1 MRHRKG
7 LKKLNRTSS
16 HRKAMFANM
25 AESLLKHERI
35 KTTLVKAKSLRP
47 FVERIITK
55 AKNKNLSTIRYLASI
70 FHDRDTVKKLTDD
83 IGQRVAKRQGG
94 YTRIYKIGFRF
105 GDSTDMALI
114 ELVDKLKVEKAQKK
128 AETKAVKEMKEV
140 KELSKEK
147 TDKAQA
153 KKQEPKKAS
162 AEKKAETKKAIT
174 KTAANKEELKKASST
189 KVASKK

>member
-47 FVERIITK
+47 YVEKIITK
-55 AKNKNLSTIRYLASI
+55 AKTKNLSTIRYLASI
-70 FHDRDTVKKLTDD
+70 FHDKETVKKLTDD

-94 YTRIYKIGFRF
+94 YTRIYKIGFRS

-114 ELVDKLKVEKAQKK
+114 ELVDKPKVEKAPKK
-128 AETKAVKEMKEV
+128 ADKSTKEMKEV
-140 KELSKEK
+140 RELSK
-147 TDKAQA
+147 DKADKATA
-153 KKQEPKKAS
+153 KKEETKNASATKTADKKEAPKKA
-162 AEKKAETKKAIT
+162 AGKAADKKEAPKA
-174 KTAANKEELKKASST
+174 
-189 KVASKK
+189 ASKK

>member
-47 FVERIITK
+47 FVEKIITK
-55 AKNKNLSTIRYLASI
+55 AKEKNLATIRYLASI
-70 FHDRDTVKKLTDD
+70 FHDQETVTKLTDD

-94 YTRIYKIGFRF
+94 YTRIYKIGFRP
-105 GDSTDMALI
+105 GDATDMALI
-114 ELVDKLKVEKAQKK
+114 ELVDRKIVVEKKSKEAA
-128 AETKAVKEMKEV
+128 AEKNVKAVEASASVKEEKETKEV
-140 KELSKEK
+140 KKSVAKPKAATAAKTKSDTTSKKVTAEK
-147 TDKAQA
+147 A
-153 KKQEPKKAS
+153 KKS
-162 AEKKAETKKAIT
+162 
-174 KTAANKEELKKASST
+174 
-189 KVASKK
+189 

>member
-7 LKKLNRTSS
+7 FKKLNRTSS

-47 FVERIITK
+47 YVEKIITK
-55 AKNKNLSTIRYLASI
+55 AKEKNLSTIRYLSAI
-70 FHDRDTVKKLTDD
+70 FHDKETVQKLTDD

-94 YTRIYKIGFRF
+94 YTRIYKIGFRP
-105 GDSTDMALI
+105 GDATDMALI
-114 ELVDKLKVEKAQKK
+114 ELVDKKVIVADKKKDDSNKKLESEKKEEAKVS
-128 AETKAVKEMKEV
+128 EKEMKEV

-147 TDKAQA
+147 KTSPVA
-153 KKQEPKKAS
+153 KKGAKKPV
-162 AEKKAETKKAIT
+162 K
-174 KTAANKEELKKASST
+174 KEEAKPS
-189 KVASKK
+189 SKKVGKK